1 MKQVL
6 LTLDNEGIQK
16 LESLINQM
24 PIGNANVQ
32 TAFNVSNH
40 VQEIMKFLGENISEI
55 QEEAKPKKDK

>member
-16 LESLINQM
+16 LESLINSM

-32 TAFNVSNH
+32 TAYSVSNH